1 MNLYCG
7 ITEEIRKDML
17 QATSNSIILI
27 IFILSHWI
35 ITKTNPV
42 VDFLTP

>member
-7 ITEEIRKDML
+7 IAEEIRKDMV

-27 IFILSHWI
+27 TFILSHWI
-35 ITKTNPV
+35 ITKINPA